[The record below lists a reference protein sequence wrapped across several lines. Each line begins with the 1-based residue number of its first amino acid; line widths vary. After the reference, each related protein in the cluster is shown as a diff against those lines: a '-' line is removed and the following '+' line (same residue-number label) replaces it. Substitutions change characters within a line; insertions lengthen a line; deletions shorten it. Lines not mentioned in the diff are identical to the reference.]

1 MYLLYSLI
9 YTIAIFFLLPFEYF
23 KRPKDIR
30 KRWLREKFGFLNS
43 SFVQLKS
50 PHPPFAKGGGG
61 GIIWVHAVSVGE
73 VMAALPMLKS
83 LKKRYPSRGIIL
95 STITDTGQKV
105 AREGAPEDT
114 IIVYLPFDIASIL
127 NTVLKRIKPEILI
140 VIETELW
147 PNLFRVF
154 KENGIPVILFNGRI
168 SEGSFKGYRK
178 VSFFMKRILSYVD
191 FFGMQGE
198 EYAERIRS
206 LGANKSRVKTLGNF
220 KFDTKPP
227 SQIPEWTKKIKGPV
241 IIAGSTYEREEE
253 FLTSVYLE
261 LKKDFPDLNLIIAPR
276 HPERFKGVEDMLSSK
291 GISFIKRSAFS
302 AQPLAP
308 PPLPSPSRGEGEGGV
323 SNSRHSKLSE
333 ATDWQ
338 TIKGMIILLDTIG
351 ELSAVYGR
359 ADIAIIGKSF
369 KGYGGQ
375 NPLEPAYWEKPIL
388 CGPHMENFPVIKDF
402 YNAGAALEV
411 NEEGLYAKL
420 KELLRS
426 PEKAKEI
433 GSKAQELYRRN
444 AGAVERAMEIIARY
458 VNEY

>member
-9 YTIAIFFLLPFEYF
+9 YTIAIIFLLPFEYF

-43 SFVQLKS
+43 SFV
-50 PHPPFAKGGGG
+50 PHPSSL
-61 GIIWVHAVSVGE
+61 IWVHAVSVGE

-168 SEGSFKGYRK
+168 SEGSFKGYKK

-302 AQPLAP
+302 TQ
-308 PPLPSPSRGEGEGGV
+308 
-323 SNSRHSKLSE
+323 HSELSE

>member
-9 YTIAIFFLLPFEYF
+9 YTIAIIFLLPFEYF

-43 SFVQLKS
+43 SFV
-50 PHPPFAKGGGG
+50 PHPSSL
-61 GIIWVHAVSVGE
+61 IWVHAVSVGE

-168 SEGSFKGYRK
+168 SEGSFKGYKK

-220 KFDTKPP
+220 KFDTRPP
-227 SQIPEWTKKIKGPV
+227 SQIPEWTKRIKGPV

-302 AQPLAP
+302 TQHLAP
-308 PPLPSPSRGEGEGGV
+308 PPSPSPLEGPPAVLRAGEGEGEL
-323 SNSRHSKLSE
+323 SNSRHSELSE
-333 ATDWQ
+333 ATDRQ

-351 ELSAVYGR
+351 ELSAVYGI

-458 VNEY
+458 VNES

>member
-9 YTIAIFFLLPFEYF
+9 YTIAIIFLLPFEYF

-43 SFVQLKS
+43 SFV
-50 PHPPFAKGGGG
+50 PHPSSL
-61 GIIWVHAVSVGE
+61 IWVHAVSVGE

-220 KFDTKPP
+220 KFDTRPP

-276 HPERFKGVEDMLSSK
+276 HPERFKGVEDMLSAK

-302 AQPLAP
+302 TQ
-308 PPLPSPSRGEGEGGV
+308 
-323 SNSRHSKLSE
+323 HSELSE

-351 ELSAVYGR
+351 ELSAVYGI

>member
-9 YTIAIFFLLPFEYF
+9 YTIAIIFLLPFEYF

-43 SFVQLKS
+43 SFV
-50 PHPPFAKGGGG
+50 PHPSSL
-61 GIIWVHAVSVGE
+61 IWVHAVSVGE

-105 AREGAPEDT
+105 AKEGAPEDT

-276 HPERFKGVEDMLSSK
+276 HPERFKGVEDMLSAK

-302 AQPLAP
+302 TQ
-308 PPLPSPSRGEGEGGV
+308 
-323 SNSRHSKLSE
+323 HSELSE

-351 ELSAVYGR
+351 ELSAVYGI

-388 CGPHMENFPVIKDF
+388 CGPHMENFPVIEEFFKE
-402 YNAGAALEV
+402 GAAIRV
-411 NEEGLYAKL
+411 GEEDLLTKL
-420 KELLRS
+420 KDLLLS
-426 PEKAKEI
+426 PEKSKAI
-433 GSKAQELYRRN
+433 GSKARMLYNKN
-444 AGAVERAMEIIARY
+444 AGAVEKAMEIIEKRISKTDY
-458 VNEY
+458 S

>member
-9 YTIAIFFLLPFEYF
+9 YTIAIIFLLPFEYF

-43 SFVQLKS
+43 SFV
-50 PHPPFAKGGGG
+50 PHPSSL
-61 GIIWVHAVSVGE
+61 IWVHAVSVGE

-302 AQPLAP
+302 TQ
-308 PPLPSPSRGEGEGGV
+308 
-323 SNSRHSKLSE
+323 HSELSE